1 MAKMPKLKFVM
12 GRRFFVQNNVT
23 VTVDFSVRTSLIVR
37 LGFWIMKLGAW
48 ICGIS
53 VKEEEADN
61 DLV

>member
-1 MAKMPKLKFVM
+1 MAKMPRLKFVM

-23 VTVDFSVRTSLIVR
+23 VTVTVNVRMSLVVR

-53 VKEEEADN
+53 VKEEEA
-61 DLV
+61 

>member
-1 MAKMPKLKFVM
+1 MAKMPRLKFVM

-23 VTVDFSVRTSLIVR
+23 ITVDFSVRTSLIVR

-53 VKEEEADN
+53 VKEEEA
-61 DLV
+61 